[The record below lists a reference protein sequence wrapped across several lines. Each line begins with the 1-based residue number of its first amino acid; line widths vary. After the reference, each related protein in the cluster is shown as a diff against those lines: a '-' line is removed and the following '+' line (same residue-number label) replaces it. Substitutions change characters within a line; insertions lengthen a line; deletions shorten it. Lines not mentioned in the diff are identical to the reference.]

1 MAVQWQEW
9 VDEVK
14 QFDINDINEGNIG
27 AWPVLV
33 RAALWVLAFV
43 LVLVGGYFYVIADL
57 RVELENAVAKEA
69 KLKTE
74 FEKKAFKAAKLEP
87 LKKQM
92 AEMEEPFG
100 ILLGQLPADTEVPG
114 LLEDMTE
121 KAVDNGLEIDS
132 IKLQPE
138 RTQEFYIELPIA
150 IEVEGTYHDLA
161 AFVSG
166 IASLPRIVTLHDYK
180 IKTNKQLGTQS
191 MSITAKTYRYKEDD
205 GGSE

>member
-1 MAVQWQEW
+1 MAVQWQGW

-57 RVELENAVAKEA
+57 RVELDNAVAKEA

-92 AEMEEPFG
+92 AEMEESFG

-191 MSITAKTYRYKEDD
+191 MSITAKTYRYKEID
-205 GGSE
+205 GGS

>member
-1 MAVQWQEW
+1 MAWQEW
-9 VDEVK
+9 LDEVK
-14 QFDINDINEGNIG
+14 QFDFNDLNEGNIG

-33 RAALWVLAFV
+33 RAALWAIAFAVVLAV
-43 LVLVGGYFYVIADL
+43 GYFYVIADL
-57 RVELENAVAKEA
+57 RKELAAAEVKEIQ
-69 KLKTE
+69 LKSE

-92 AEMEEPFG
+92 AEMEESFG

-121 KAVDNGLEIDS
+121 KAIDNGLEISS

-138 RTQEFYIELPIA
+138 RAQEFYIELPIA

-180 IKTNKQLGTQS
+180 IKSSKDLASQQ
-191 MSITAKTYRYKEDD
+191 MSITAKTYRYKEVE
-205 GGSE
+205 GGS

>member
-1 MAVQWQEW
+1 MAWQEW
-9 VDEVK
+9 LGEVK
-14 QFDINDINEGNIG
+14 QFDFNDLNEGNIG

-33 RAALWVLAFV
+33 RAALWAIAFAVVLAV
-43 LVLVGGYFYVIADL
+43 GYFYVIADL
-57 RVELENAVAKEA
+57 RKELAAAEVKEIQ
-69 KLKTE
+69 LKSE

-92 AEMEEPFG
+92 AEMEESFG

-121 KAVDNGLEIDS
+121 KAIDNGLEISS

-138 RTQEFYIELPIA
+138 RAQEFYIELPIA

-180 IKTNKQLGTQS
+180 IKSSKDLASQQ
-191 MSITAKTYRYKEDD
+191 MSITAKTYRYKEVE
-205 GGSE
+205 GGS

>member
-9 VDEVK
+9 VDELK
-14 QFDINDINEGNIG
+14 QFDISDINEGNIG

-43 LVLVGGYFYVIADL
+43 LVLAGGYFYVIADL
-57 RVELENAVAKEA
+57 RVELDNAVAKEA

-92 AEMEEPFG
+92 AEMEESFG

-180 IKTNKQLGTQS
+180 IKTNKQLGSQS
-191 MSITAKTYRYKEDD
+191 MSITAKTYRYKEID
-205 GGSE
+205 GGS